1 MPAKTDLLLA
11 EAKPISNSSGASGI
25 ICLER
30 EGNIVQLHM
39 EEGKGVTICERSSSA
54 DTEGVL
60 TLNCFGHSKKQQLEK
75 EARDRQRNVCCE
87 FPQEA
92 WAAQNEG
99 KPSSAYEE

>member
-1 MPAKTDLLLA
+1 MGWCFGGIFPDKVLGASLEPMPAKTDLLLA

-54 DTEGVL
+54 DTEVG
-60 TLNCFGHSKKQQLEK
+60 E
-75 EARDRQRNVCCE
+75 
-87 FPQEA
+87 
-92 WAAQNEG
+92 EG
-99 KPSSAYEE
+99 GAGGAPGT